1 MVLARNLVLWF
12 LFLSLL
18 LTAVAGFGVGTVEL
32 AIWLV
37 LLVAGWGYLVRRDRA
52 SARD

>member
-1 MVLARNLVLWF
+1 MVLVRNLVL
-12 LFLSLL
+12 
-18 LTAVAGFGVGTVEL
+18 
-32 AIWLV
+32 WLV